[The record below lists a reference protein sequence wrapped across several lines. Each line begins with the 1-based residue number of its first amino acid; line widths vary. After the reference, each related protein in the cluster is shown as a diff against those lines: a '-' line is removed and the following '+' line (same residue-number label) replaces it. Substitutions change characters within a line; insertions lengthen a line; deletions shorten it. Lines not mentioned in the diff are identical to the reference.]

1 MKALLTASLLI
12 TLGLL
17 IATPSIPTTPSAP
30 WAEEALSREADYIVN
45 CSFTEFTGNNGQVQ
59 PADDAYGAE
68 NDLRIFD
75 RGPDWVRPGEAAMT
89 VIGLMAA
96 ARQLHAAGRDVTRY
110 DQVLDRFFR
119 VWLLTRHQPINTD
132 PASGDYGGFFER
144 VYYDAT
150 GKRVRK
156 GNPNA
161 GVTGQMIA
169 AMWKY
174 YEYNLGVGRTQAA
187 REWLQQGW
195 TDASRGAEFIRRNF
209 NPTYRLVRSNARTT
223 DLWVSDS
230 TYAVMALRCLHRWAV
245 TAEKTEPFDYP
256 ALADKIVGGLQEL
269 KDDRHIK
276 NFYRYREGSQSH
288 RLTYG
293 DRIDQ
298 LCFLPYEAD
307 VLNPGEAFAKAVS
320 DWWTEGSDNV
330 RMTFQTADPSDWRYY
345 GTRLR
350 HSFAGAKQTSSLYPG
365 AALQLAKV
373 EWKHAART
381 GDSATLDRARK
392 RLEWVRSAA
401 FSNLWLGAS
410 GATEANTRNGIVDWR
425 DTTDYSNTAGSW
437 ARFSDTSAAFIE
449 VVLMLEYGIDTKYVP
464 N

>member
-12 TLGLL
+12 ILGLL
-17 IATPSIPTTPSAP
+17 IAAPSIPSTPAAA
-30 WAEEALSREADYIVN
+30 WAEEALAREADYIVD
-45 CSFTEFTGNNGQVQ
+45 CSFTEFAQNNRHVQ
-59 PADDAYGAE
+59 PSDDAYGAA
-68 NDLRIFD
+68 NDLRIFE

-96 ARQLHAAGRDVTRY
+96 ARQLHASGRDVTRY

-119 VWLLTRHQPINTD
+119 VWLLARQQPINTG

-144 VYYDAT
+144 VYYDVT
-150 GKRVRK
+150 GKRDRQ
-156 GNPNA
+156 GDPNA

-174 YEYNLGVGRTQAA
+174 YEYNRGVGRTQAA

-195 TDASRGAEFIRRNF
+195 KDASRGADFIRRGF
-209 NPTYRLVRSNARTT
+209 NPTHRLVRSNARAT

-230 TYAVMALRCLHRWAV
+230 TYAVMALRCLHQWAV
-245 TAEKTEPFDYP
+245 TAEKTEPFDYS

-276 NFYRYREGSQSH
+276 SFHRYREGNRSH

-307 VLNPGEAFAKAVS
+307 VLDPGEAFAKSVS
-320 DWWTEGSDNV
+320 DWWTEGSDKV
-330 RMTFQTADPSDWRYY
+330 RMTFQTADPSDWRFY

-350 HSFAGAKQTSSLYPG
+350 HSFAGAKETDYLYPG

-381 GDSATLDRARK
+381 GDKATLDRARK
-392 RLEWVRSAA
+392 RLEWVRSTAY
-401 FSNLWLGAS
+401 SNLWLGAN
-410 GATEANTRNGIVDWR
+410 GTTEANTRNGIVDWR
-425 DTTDYSNTAGSW
+425 DTMDSSKTAGSW
-437 ARFSDTSAAFIE
+437 ARFSDTSAVFIE

>member
-1 MKALLTASLLI
+1 MKGLLTASLLI

-17 IATPSIPTTPSAP
+17 IAAPSMSATPAAP
-30 WAEEALSREADYIVN
+30 WAEEALAWEADYIVD
-45 CSFTEFTGNNGQVQ
+45 CSFTEFARNNSQVQ
-59 PADDAYGAE
+59 PSDDAYGAA
-68 NDLRIFD
+68 NVLRIFE

-96 ARQLHAAGRDVTRY
+96 ARQLHASGRDVTRY
-110 DQVLDRFFR
+110 NQVLDRFFR
-119 VWLLTRHQPINTD
+119 VWLLARQQPIDTD
-132 PASGDYGGFFER
+132 AASGDTGGFFER

-150 GKRVRK
+150 GERVRQDR
-156 GNPNA
+156 PNA

-174 YEYNLGVGRTQAA
+174 YEYNRGVGRTQAA
-187 REWLQQGW
+187 REWLQQSW
-195 TDASRGAEFIRRNF
+195 KDASRGAEFIRRNF
-209 NPTYRLVRSNARTT
+209 NPTHRLVRSNAGAT

-230 TYAVMALRCLHRWAV
+230 TYAVMALRCLHQWAV
-245 TAEKTEPFDYP
+245 TAEKTEPFDTS

-276 NFYRYREGSQSH
+276 SFFRYREGSRSYRQ
-288 RLTYG
+288 TYG
-293 DRIDQ
+293 DRVDQ

-307 VLNPGEAFAKAVS
+307 VLDPGEAFAKAVS
-320 DWWTEGSDNV
+320 DWWTEGSDKV
-330 RMTFQTADPSDWRYY
+330 RMTFQTADPAKWDYY

-350 HSFAGAKQTSSLYPG
+350 FLFTDAKETNYLYPG

-381 GDSATLDRARK
+381 GDKATLDRARK
-392 RLEWVRSAA
+392 RLEWVRKTTY
-401 FSNLWLGAS
+401 SNLWLGAS
-410 GATEANTRNGIVDWR
+410 GATEANTPNGIVDWR
-425 DTTDYSNTAGSW
+425 DTTDYSNTAGDW
-437 ARFSDTSAAFIE
+437 ARFSDTSAVFIE
-449 VVLMLEYGIDTKYVP
+449 VVLMLEYEIDTRYVP